1 MSDDRPLES
10 RGREGS
16 ALSLYSM
23 AHSILCPLDLISL
36 FLDVILH
43 QYGKMAGTRV
53 VKYVIEVPV
62 KNCTAIFSFFD
73 DWFFLT
79 KQADRG
85 FATSRFHSDEDGT
98 ILAHILHGSNWCI
111 KKGGER
117 SAGSGLNERFL
128 SSASLLLKW
137 YYMGTHRY

>member
-53 VKYVIEVPV
+53 VKYVIEVPYQS
-62 KNCTAIFSFFD
+62 KTALSFFD
-73 DWFFLT
+73 DWFL
-79 KQADRG
+79 
-85 FATSRFHSDEDGT
+85 SRHQYT
-98 ILAHILHGSNWCI
+98 I
-111 KKGGER
+111 KP
-117 SAGSGLNERFL
+117 
-128 SSASLLLKW
+128 
-137 YYMGTHRY
+137 